1 MADGLLLTRRER
13 VRRYWQKFGLGCG
26 PSLLLGLAALGIGGG
41 AVAWVIL
48 IFGALLGLFV
58 ASSART
64 LRGAAI
70 GGVACALILFL
81 FQLLIA
87 WFVTHEWFGPQ

>member
-13 VRRYWQKFGLGCG
+13 VRLYWQKV
-26 PSLLLGLAALGIGGG
+26 ALGGG
-41 AVAWVIL
+41 AVGVVIL
-48 IFGALLGLFV
+48 VFGALLGFFV
-58 ASSART
+58 ASSARK

-70 GGVACALILFL
+70 GGVVCAVLLFL
-81 FQLLIA
+81 FQLVIA

>member
-13 VRRYWQKFGLGCG
+13 TRLYWQKAGLGFG
-26 PSLLLGLAALGIGGG
+26 PSALLGVITLALGGG
-41 AVAWVIL
+41 AVGWVVL
-48 IFGALLGLFV
+48 IFGALLGFFV
-58 ASSART
+58 ASSARK

-70 GGVACALILFL
+70 GGVVCAVILFL

-87 WFVTHEWFGPQ
+87 WFVTHQWFGPQ